1 MVTSGMRSIISQ
13 IGETCPI
20 HTMTNPNTRPL
31 RGPQIR
37 PVQTR
42 GTNPG
47 EDWKDDFTFMAR
59 VPSNFR
65 YLLVQ
70 VDSFSGWIE
79 ALLGLPRW
87 H

>member
-1 MVTSGMRSIISQ
+1 MVTSGTRSIISQ
-13 IGETCPI
+13 IVETCPI
-20 HTMTNPNTRPL
+20 CTMNNPNTRPL

-42 GTNPG
+42 GTYPG
-47 EDWKDDFTFMAR
+47 EDWQADFTAMAK

-70 VDSFSGWIE
+70 ADSFSGWIE